1 MQDDKKFLRFYE
13 FEDGQDRDKT
23 IVIVIASILLG
34 LSLYLYRRE
43 IGADTTVL
51 IAVIV
56 GLVNAFTLIV
66 NGFFQRERKN
76 GNANGNVD
84 TMALIEMMNEAKKTQ
99 TGSENVNAG
108 TEIAGQ
114 EKKSHTNN
122 ELDIDAELERI
133 KNGR

>member
-76 GNANGNVD
+76 GNANANGD
-84 TMALIEMMNEAKKTQ
+84 MMRLMEMMNEREKTQ
-99 TGSENVNAG
+99 TGSGNVRGAN
-108 TEIAGQ
+108 EIAGQ
-114 EKKSHTNN
+114 EKESRPND

>member
-1 MQDDKKFLRFYE
+1 MRFYE

>member
-1 MQDDKKFLRFYE
+1 MQENKKFLRPWE

-23 IVIVIASILLG
+23 IVIMIASVLLG
-34 LSLYLYRRE
+34 LSLYLYRKE

-84 TMALIEMMNEAKKTQ
+84 TMALIEMMNEPKKRKRVPRTLTQALKSPAKKKDLPQ
-99 TGSENVNAG
+99 T
-108 TEIAGQ
+108 
-114 EKKSHTNN
+114 TN
-122 ELDIDAELERI
+122 
-133 KNGR
+133 